1 MYKFN
6 STYGSIRALIINSEP
21 YFVSSDISSILGY
34 TTNAK
39 ALKLISEDSKKTYS
53 KSELLPYDKGPEPL
67 PTYSTFINTTG
78 LWTLLTLNVTPQ
90 ANYLSSWIKSTVIPQ
105 LKSPT
110 ENLVQTPEIFTN
122 PDFGSVRVVT
132 IDNEPWFVGKDVA
145 EILGY
150 TNSRDAVA
158 RHVEIE
164 DKTSVVIPDSGSNYK
179 SKTTLINES
188 GLYSLILSSKLP
200 SAKKFKHW
208 VTAEV
213 LPSIRRHGIYAT
225 ENTIE
230 KILSDPDYGIRLL
243 TELKEERS
251 ARKAAEAL
259 VTKQKEEIDYQANVI
274 KGLTNELPVPEIRAL
289 INRIIRRSFPYAQ
302 RWSLL
307 YKEVKYMHHIDL
319 KKRFDNYNE
328 LNPDNKYSYIL
339 DYADNELHMIPQIF
353 ETCMKI
359 YASDAEDIVNYY
371 YKMRGVA

>member
-6 STYGSIRALIINSEP
+6 SHYGSIRALIINSEP
-21 YFVSSDISSILGY
+21 HFVSSDISSILGY

-110 ENLVQTPEIFTN
+110 ENPVQTPTIFTN

-145 EILGY
+145 EALGY
-150 TNSRDAVA
+150 KRSADAIKV
-158 RHVEIE
+158 HVDE
-164 DKTSVVIPDSGSNYK
+164 DDKLIRCFADSGQNRNM
-179 SKTTLINES
+179 TIINES

-208 VTAEV
+208 VTSEV

-274 KGLTNELPVPEIRAL
+274 KGLTNELPVPEMRAL

>member
-6 STYGSIRALIINSEP
+6 SHYGSIRALTINSEP

-53 KSELLPYDKGPEPL
+53 RSELLPYDKGPEPL

-90 ANYLSSWIKSTVIPQ
+90 ASYLSSWIKSTVIPQ
-105 LKSPT
+105 LNSPIET
-110 ENLVQTPEIFTN
+110 PTQTPTIFTN
-122 PDFGSVRVVT
+122 PDFTVRVLT

-145 EILGY
+145 AALGY
-150 TNSRDAVA
+150 ERADNAIRT
-158 RHVEIE
+158 HVDGE
-164 DKTSVVIPDSGSNYK
+164 DKLTHQISASGQNRNM
-179 SKTTLINES
+179 TLINES

-259 VTKQKEEIDYQANVI
+259 VTKQKEEIDYQADII
-274 KGLTNELPVPEIRAL
+274 KGLTNELPVPEMRAL

-307 YKEVKYMHHIDL
+307 YKEVKYMHHVDL
-319 KKRFDNYNE
+319 KRRFDNYNE

-359 YASDAEDIVNYY
+359 YASDVEDIVNYY